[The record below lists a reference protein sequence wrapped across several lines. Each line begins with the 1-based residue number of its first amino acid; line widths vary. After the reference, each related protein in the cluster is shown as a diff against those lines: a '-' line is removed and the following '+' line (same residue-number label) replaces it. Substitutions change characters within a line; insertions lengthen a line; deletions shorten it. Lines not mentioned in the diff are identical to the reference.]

1 MAFETVDTNPNVDT
15 FEDFADKFNNNA
27 NESVNGVTINGNL
40 LELSKFGG
48 GVYSVPIPNFPKQR
62 NSGLVIT
69 TGLNIANYT
78 AGQYQINNRV
88 YNVVGGSFPIVSA
101 GAGLRRIDAIV
112 GVDDLTPPT
121 GTIQLVTGV
130 DAVNPVTPTL
140 LSTQVLLGY
149 IVVDDAGNVDPQPV
163 QDCCIEDGTQPD
175 QTIRWDSG
183 LGLWKANSY
192 LTVSSSKVIAFTT
205 NKVETHVYNGGTREV
220 LVQLLETV
228 PHYSV
233 LVTDG
238 ASSATLLSGNI
249 GGGNFGHLFSTTGI
263 MQLQPA
269 QGIRIMDVG
278 TPVSTT
284 NKLYQ
289 VGSVLYWNGSA
300 ICTAPC
306 GGGSPYVGTVQ
317 GSVLQYDTGAVDYI
331 ENVYTRNISGSRASV
346 MYEGTLSAPTGT
358 NARNTYI
365 SLHDRGKNFI
375 IDANRSV
382 MIAGH
387 TEGVKNVSILHTVE
401 TMGVPQ
407 KGGNFFL
414 GFYGGRIDLGNQIGC
429 SGVIAGNHCTID
441 KSTYDQGEG
450 FSLIITSNNGV
461 IEHNIDY
468 NIVASC
474 DSSTLSYSYNCAVIG
489 CAGGGVLNSSG
500 VALTSFSGLLFSQAS
515 LIESVTGTF
524 SNMVTRNSGT
534 FGTANV
540 LLKGVKECAIVASS
554 SSEINSKGAGFVGF
568 TAGTINECALV
579 ASGTCGIKTIS
590 DGGECVDVGMVA
602 SAECDLISNNYVAY
616 RVAFVGCYQTTF
628 TVNSVDLLNCVVLA
642 TGTSPSLRS
651 NTAHMQH
658 VEHNGAHAELGFR
671 TDNSVTITVTINDHI
686 VYINNNTATVQLPA
700 TPLAGQVVILKD
712 ITGAGLVAEVI
723 DGNGNTIDGV
733 ATRTIAIAYRAVTL
747 HFEGGEW
754 KIIAVGDIF

>member
-1 MAFETVDTNPNVDT
+1 MAFQLVDTNPNVDT

-27 NESVNGVTINGNL
+27 NESVNGVVINGNT

-48 GVYSVPIPNFPKQR
+48 GVYSVPIPNFPKQV
-62 NSGLVIT
+62 NSGLVVT

-78 AGQYQINNRV
+78 AGEYQINNRV
-88 YNVVGGSFPIVSA
+88 YTVPLGSFPIVSA
-101 GAGLRRIDAIV
+101 GAGLSRIDAIV

-121 GTIQLVTGV
+121 GTIQLVAGV

-149 IVVDDAGNVDPQPV
+149 IVVDDTGNVDPQPEV
-163 QDCCIEDGTQPD
+163 DCCIEDGTSNN
-175 QTIRWDSG
+175 QTLRWDAG
-183 LGLWKANSY
+183 LGVWKANSY
-192 LTVSSSKVIAFTT
+192 LTVSSAQVIAFTT
-205 NKVETHVYNGGTREV
+205 NKVETHVYNSASREV
-220 LVQLLETV
+220 LVQLLETS

-233 LVTDG
+233 LVTSG
-238 ASSATLLSGNI
+238 ASTATLLSGNI
-249 GGGNFGHLFSTTGI
+249 GGGNFGHLVSTTGI
-263 MQLQPA
+263 LQLQPA
-269 QGIRIMDVG
+269 QGTRIMDVG

-289 VGSVLYWNGSA
+289 VGSVLYWNGDA

-306 GGGSPYVGTVQ
+306 GAGYTGTVQ

-331 ENVYTRNISGSRASV
+331 ENVYTRNIAGTHASL

-387 TEGVKNVSILHTVE
+387 TDGIKDISILHTVE

-407 KGGNFFL
+407 KGGNFMI
-414 GFYGGRIDLGNQIGC
+414 GFYGGGIDLGNQIG
-429 SGVIAGNHCTID
+429 GVGIISSNGCAIN
-441 KSTYDQGEG
+441 KLTYDQGEG
-450 FSLIITSNNGV
+450 FSLIATSTGTN
-461 IEHNIDY
+461 IEYNIDY
-468 NIVASC
+468 NIALSC
-474 DSSTLSYSYNCAVIG
+474 DGSNVHYSYNCAVIG

-534 FGTANV
+534 FATANV
-540 LLKGVKECAIVASS
+540 LLKGVTECAIVASS
-554 SSEINSKGAGFVGF
+554 SGEINSRPAGFVGL
-568 TAGTINECALV
+568 TSGTIYETVLSATGQCLIRTTNDSA
-579 ASGTCGIKTIS
+579 TI
-590 DGGECVDVGMVA
+590 VNVGMYA
-602 SAECDLISNNYVAY
+602 SAECAIVCDTYDAY
-616 RVAFVGCYQTTF
+616 RVAFVGCYQTVATI
-628 TVNSVDLLNCVVLA
+628 TSADVLNCVVLA
-642 TGTSPSLRS
+642 TGTSPSIRS
-651 NTAHMQH
+651 NTTHMQN
-658 VEHNGAHAELGFR
+658 VEHAGAHAELGFR
-671 TDNSVTITVTINDHI
+671 TDASATITVTTSDYI
-686 VYINNNTATVQLPA
+686 VYINNNTATVDLPA
-700 TPLAGQVVILKD
+700 TPLNGQVVILKD
-712 ITGAGLVAEVI
+712 VTGAGLVAEVI

-733 ATRTIAIAYRAVTL
+733 ATRTIAVAYRSVTL

-754 KIIAVGDIF
+754 KIIAVGDAF

>member
-1 MAFETVDTNPNVDT
+1 MAFQLVDTNPNVDT
-15 FEDFADKFNNNA
+15 FQDQADIINNNA
-27 NESVNGVTINGNL
+27 NESVNGVAINGNL

-62 NSGLVIT
+62 NSGLDIT

-78 AGQYQINNRV
+78 AGEYQINNRV
-88 YNVVGGSFPIVSA
+88 YTVVGGSFPIVSA

-121 GTIQLVTGV
+121 GTIQLVSGV

-140 LSTQVLLGY
+140 LATQVLLGY
-149 IVVDDAGNVDPQPV
+149 IVVDDAGNVDPQPEI
-163 QDCCIEDGTQPD
+163 DCCIEDGISNN
-175 QTIRWDSG
+175 QTLRWDAG
-183 LGLWKANSY
+183 LSLWKANSY

-249 GGGNFGHLFSTTGI
+249 GGGNFGHLIGGTGI
-263 MQLQPA
+263 IQLQPA
-269 QGIRIMDVG
+269 QGTVISDVG

-289 VGSVLYWNGSA
+289 VGSVLYWNGDA
-300 ICTAPC
+300 LCTAPC
-306 GGGSPYVGTVQ
+306 GGGGYTGTVQ

-331 ENVYTRNISGSRASV
+331 ENVYTRNISGTHASV
-346 MYEGTLSAPTGT
+346 MYEGVLTPPTGT
-358 NARNTYI
+358 NERNAYI
-365 SLHDRGKNFI
+365 SLHDRGQNFI

-387 TEGVKNVSILHTVE
+387 TDGVKDVSILHIIE

-407 KGGNFFL
+407 KGGNFMI
-414 GFYGGRIDLGNQIGC
+414 GFYGGGIDLGNQIG
-429 SGVIAGNHCTID
+429 GVGIIASNSCFIN
-441 KSTYDQGEG
+441 KLFYDQGEG
-450 FSLIITSNNGV
+450 FSVVATSKDTK
-461 IEHNIDY
+461 IEYNIDY
-468 NIVASC
+468 NIALSC
-474 DSSTLSYSYNCAVIG
+474 DGSNIHYAYNCAVIG
-489 CAGGGVLNSSG
+489 CAGGGIINSSG

-524 SNMVTRNSGT
+524 TNTITRNSGT
-534 FGTANV
+534 FATANV
-540 LLKGVKECAIVASS
+540 LLKGVTECAIVASS
-554 SSEINSKGAGFVGF
+554 SGEINSRPAGFVGL
-568 TAGTINECALV
+568 TSGTIYETVLSATGQCLIRTTNDSA
-579 ASGTCGIKTIS
+579 TI
-590 DGGECVDVGMVA
+590 VNVGMYA
-602 SAECDLISNNYVAY
+602 SAECSIVCDTFDAY
-616 RVAFVGCYQTTF
+616 RVAFVGCYQTVATI
-628 TVNSVDLLNCVVLA
+628 TSADVLNCVVLA

-671 TDNSVTITVTINDHI
+671 TDASATITVTTNDHI

-754 KIIAVGDIF
+754 KIIAVGDAF